1 MTAGNAAGADDDIR
15 AVRRWVRLSRTEP
28 GTHLP
33 VPAEIA
39 ADLRLSRDT
48 VRAALERLAAE
59 GTVTLYEGYRPYSV
73 GTTTPTERAYRLL
86 RTAIHRSYEPGERF
100 MTRYDIGQRFDIG
113 GKEAAAAVRQPIAE
127 ALLTGPRGRYVNA
140 FSLQQQCRQVKQLR
154 ERAGRLRR
162 EALELMRT
170 AWERSSRNSPPE
182 ATPSRRDRPRSSA
195 TRQASRCE
203 PRGCCSGIV
212 RVGCNPGAAKT
223 GATGFAS
230 LAPVPMPIPA
240 GGRPIEPRRAGV
252 APTRPGSNGLVP
264 STCHPGR

>member
-1 MTAGNAAGADDDIR
+1 MR
-15 AVRRWVRLSRTEP
+15 QRVRLSRTEP

-33 VPAEIA
+33 VLAEIA

-59 GTVTLYEGYRPYSV
+59 GMVTLCEGYRLYSV

-100 MTRYDIGQRFDIG
+100 MTRYDIGQRLDIG
-113 GKEAAAAVRQPIAE
+113 GKEAAAAVHQLIAE
-127 ALLTGPRGRYVNA
+127 GLLTAPRGAVRRRLEPPA
-140 FSLQQQCRQVKQLR
+140 AARQVKQLR

-170 AWERSSRNSPPE
+170 AWERSSRNSPSE

-195 TRQASRCE
+195 TRLASRCE
-203 PRGCCSGIV
+203 PSGV
-212 RVGCNPGAAKT
+212 LRVSSGSAAIPVLQRRARPGSRRLRPYQCP
-223 GATGFAS
+223 S
-230 LAPVPMPIPA
+230 LPA
-240 GGRPIEPRRAGV
+240 VARSTPDAGV
-252 APTRPGSNGLVP
+252 APTRLGSNGLVP
-264 STCHPGR
+264 SICHPGR